1 MDQMLKR
8 QDDLESMIKEQQ
20 NKISEVLTKLGQCPE
35 DENDN
40 KKGKRDRKIFYQVNI
55 YLLLFIKYSIYVCIF
70 INNCIAG
77 CD

>member
-1 MDQMLKR
+1 MLKR

-20 NKISEVLTKLGQCPE
+20 NKISDVLTKLGQCSE

-55 YLLLFIKYSIYVCIF
+55 YLLYYLLNTVYIYIYK
-70 INNCIAG
+70 
-77 CD
+77 